1 MLLSARPQFRPS
13 WAASPR
19 ARELRLAPLADAEI
33 RGIITQL
40 ETAGPFLTEDETSRV
55 AERSGGVPLFAIE
68 LTRLIVEQ
76 RATGGNRQIPASLSD
91 LLTARLD
98 QLGDA
103 KGVAELAAVIGNEI
117 PLAVLEAVSGASPAS
132 LHARLSMLKK
142 HRVLHEQ
149 ERTSERS
156 YAFTHALLRE
166 AAYHAI
172 PKGRRRDLHRRVASV
187 IADKP
192 GRPRRSGRSLSPITG
207 RTPRTGTRPPPP
219 GKTRAT
225 SPARATPSRRPNRP
239 TRTRSTP

>member
-19 ARELRLAPLADAEI
+19 ARELRLAPLADGEI

-103 KGVAELAAVIGNEI
+103 KDVAELAAVIGNEI
-117 PLAVLEAVSGASPAS
+117 PLAVLEAVSGAPPAS

-192 GRPRRSGRSLSPITG
+192 GARRVPAGACRLSLDERRGR
-207 RTPRTGTRPPPP
+207 GTRPPPP
-219 GKTRAT
+219 GKRRAT
-225 SPARATPSRRPNRP
+225 SPARAPPSRRRNRP
-239 TRTRSTP
+239 TRTRSPP